1 MKSIADINA
10 IREQMQSK
18 VLIRDNTKEGET
30 HVFVAMGTAGLQSG
44 AVEVFNAFVDEI
56 STRLIKNVRISR
68 AGCLGRFLA
77 VTAGRIEE
85 MPAAIIFQDRI
96 PVRER
101 SQFSGSAIGSAEQ
114 SALFHDA
121 HSHTGTQRDG
131 DEQFGE

>member
-44 AVEVFNAFVDEI
+44 AVEVFNAFVDEV

-68 AGCLGRFLA
+68 AGSIEAKEQPAVEVVLPGKAPVTYAGLNAAKVKVIVEKHILGGEP
-77 VTAGRIEE
+77 VTEYI
-85 MPAAIIFQDRI
+85 
-96 PVRER
+96 VK
-101 SQFSGSAIGSAEQ
+101 
-114 SALFHDA
+114 
-121 HSHTGTQRDG
+121 
-131 DEQFGE
+131 